1 MISIKKLNFAY
12 DAKLILNEIS
22 LFISEG
28 EFIGIIGPNGAG
40 KSTLIKLVEGILIP
54 KSGEL
59 LLNEIPISSYKR
71 KALARIVGYVPQSF
85 STAFDY
91 SAYDIVMMGRFPY
104 LAAFSSENDN
114 DKAIVQSSMEE
125 TDIWDLRNRL
135 FSELSGGEKQRVVLA
150 SALAQQPK
158 LLLLDEPT
166 AALDIKHQLHFHEIL
181 KNLQKSQQMTIVTI
195 THDVN
200 LAIRYCDRIIVLRDG
215 SVAADGKPSRII
227 NKDLISDVYGI
238 NVNIMQHPQDG
249 KPLLVLSG
257 S

>member
-1 MISIKKLNFAY
+1 LISIKDLKFAY
-12 DAKLILNEIS
+12 DSKLIVDDIS
-22 LFISEG
+22 LSISDG

-40 KSTLIKLVEGILIP
+40 KSTLIKLIEGILVP
-54 KSGEL
+54 KAGKL
-59 LLNEIPISSYKR
+59 LLNELPISAYKR
-71 KALARIVGYVPQSF
+71 KTLAKIVGYVPQTF
-85 STAFDY
+85 STAFEY

-104 LAAFSSENDN
+104 LSVFSSENEQ
-114 DKAIVQSSMEE
+114 DKNIVRKSMEE

-158 LLLLDEPT
+158 MLLLDEPT

-181 KNLQKSQQMTIVTI
+181 KSLQQIQQMTIVTI

-200 LAIRYCDRIIVLRDG
+200 LATRYCDRIIVLKDG
-215 SVAADGKPSRII
+215 RVIADGEPSRII
-227 NKDLISDVYGI
+227 DVDLISRVYGVDVTI
-238 NVNIMQHPQDG
+238 IRHPGDG